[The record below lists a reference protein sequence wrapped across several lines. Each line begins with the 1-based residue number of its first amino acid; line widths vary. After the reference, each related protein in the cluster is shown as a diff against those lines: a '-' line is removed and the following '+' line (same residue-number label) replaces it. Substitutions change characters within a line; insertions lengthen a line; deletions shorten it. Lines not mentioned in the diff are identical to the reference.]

1 MTTLVSRSPTATSD
15 PTALESLWK
24 DVVAHLRKRK
34 QALAEEISSYPTP
47 ITRCDAQFNH
57 LYEQQARLA
66 RDLDRIAD
74 AERAGRAH
82 YVETIARFV
91 DSAPYSDE
99 TAEREFLARVRMEFS
114 ALQK

>member
-1 MTTLVSRSPTATSD
+1 MTTLVSRSATATSD

-34 QALAEEISSYPTP
+34 QALAEEIRSYPTP

-66 RDLDRIAD
+66 RELDRVAA
-74 AERAGRAH
+74 AENAGCARR
-82 YVETIARFV
+82 VETIAQFIA
-91 DSAPYSDE
+91 SAPYSDE
-99 TAEREFLARVRMEFS
+99 IAEREFRARVKTEFS
-114 ALQK
+114 ALQE